1 MYDNILHEFIQ
12 IAVFREMKLIFV
24 YLIQGKLG
32 QFMQNKFNKIIWFSE
47 LFLFKYQRFTPTG
60 FICNLTD

>member
-1 MYDNILHEFIQ
+1 M
-12 IAVFREMKLIFV
+12 
-24 YLIQGKLG
+24 IQGKLG

-47 LFLFKYQRFTPTG
+47 LFWFKYQRFTPTG